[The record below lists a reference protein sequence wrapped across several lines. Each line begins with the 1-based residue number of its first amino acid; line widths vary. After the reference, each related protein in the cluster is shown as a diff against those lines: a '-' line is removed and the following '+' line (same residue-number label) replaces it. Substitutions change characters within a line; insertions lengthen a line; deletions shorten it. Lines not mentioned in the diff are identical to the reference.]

1 MCWALNHQN
10 TLEMAHGHISL
21 SIVDPDNDDN
31 TKAIK
36 EETDDNG
43 TPPRNRC
50 DGLFI
55 AVLFLNLS

>member
-1 MCWALNHQN
+1 
-10 TLEMAHGHISL
+10 MAHGHISL